1 MLRARTICCTLVL
14 LLVLTI
20 PAFAETTV
28 RIWFADTAEPVMRVV
43 RESIVPE
50 FEKANP
56 DIKLKVEFIPWG
68 ELSPKLLTA
77 FAGGV
82 APDVFMHGQAATAG
96 FAAASQIEPLDE
108 YIAQWSA
115 ANDFG
120 PTLNSGEYMG
130 KKYLVPLYGSAN
142 LLIYRTDFY
151 EEAGL
156 DPNLPPTNWEELAS
170 AGQKLA
176 IKKGDRLVREGI
188 DLASSGTN
196 AQQTWTTFLWQNG
209 GSLFGDDYAKAA
221 FNDAK
226 GVETLE
232 FYTGLMDGN
241 IADHQQAEAV
251 GSLPPLAA
259 GTVAMQFAGTEI
271 LGNFKTYAPDK
282 YPFVKVGVPLEQQEK
297 AAWYSFAGLFLSR
310 QSTNK
315 DAAWKAIEHLTCKA
329 SLEQIIQAVGG
340 LPPRVSMQ
348 NASFIQEDGNLVMF
362 LKGMEAARFNP
373 NIPQW
378 TKVRDILARHIER
391 AAFGVS
397 TPKEALSEAA
407 AEVNRIL

>member
-120 PTLNSGEYMG
+120 PTLNSGEYG
-130 KKYLVPLYGSAN
+130 
-142 LLIYRTDFY
+142 
-151 EEAGL
+151 
-156 DPNLPPTNWEELAS
+156 
-170 AGQKLA
+170 
-176 IKKGDRLVREGI
+176 
-188 DLASSGTN
+188 
-196 AQQTWTTFLWQNG
+196 
-209 GSLFGDDYAKAA
+209 
-221 FNDAK
+221 
-226 GVETLE
+226 
-232 FYTGLMDGN
+232 
-241 IADHQQAEAV
+241 
-251 GSLPPLAA
+251 
-259 GTVAMQFAGTEI
+259 
-271 LGNFKTYAPDK
+271 
-282 YPFVKVGVPLEQQEK
+282 
-297 AAWYSFAGLFLSR
+297 
-310 QSTNK
+310 
-315 DAAWKAIEHLTCKA
+315 
-329 SLEQIIQAVGG
+329 
-340 LPPRVSMQ
+340 
-348 NASFIQEDGNLVMF
+348 
-362 LKGMEAARFNP
+362 
-373 NIPQW
+373 
-378 TKVRDILARHIER
+378 
-391 AAFGVS
+391 
-397 TPKEALSEAA
+397 
-407 AEVNRIL
+407 